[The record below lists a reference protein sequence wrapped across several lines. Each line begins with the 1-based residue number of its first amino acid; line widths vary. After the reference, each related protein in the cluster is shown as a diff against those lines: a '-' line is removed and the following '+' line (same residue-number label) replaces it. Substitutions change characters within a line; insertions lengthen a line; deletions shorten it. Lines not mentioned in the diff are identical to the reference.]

1 MWLMLK
7 TGVVQKVMTSAACN
21 MLTAD
26 ESKPAAMMMMSRPV
40 QRKKGASATLRV
52 ERSSPTPAPQ
62 RPAARQRPHQP
73 LVQIHPPPGVDQG

>member
-26 ESKPAAMMMMSRPV
+26 ESS
-40 QRKKGASATLRV
+40 LR
-52 ERSSPTPAPQ
+52 R
-62 RPAARQRPHQP
+62 
-73 LVQIHPPPGVDQG
+73 

>member
-40 QRKKGASATLRV
+40 QRKKG
-52 ERSSPTPAPQ
+52 PAP
-62 RPAARQRPHQP
+62 PCGWSAAAPHQHHRDQQPRQRPHQP
-73 LVQIHPPPGVDQG
+73 LVQIHPCPE